1 MGESNSLF
9 RIRIISFF
17 ILGFFLVL
25 VVSLYFIQIVN
36 GDDFSIKAD
45 KQYLRPSENIF
56 DRGSIFFQDKNGIN
70 VSAATLKL
78 GFILAI
84 NPKLIDS
91 SKEQEIYEK
100 LSKLVEINESDYFK
114 KVAKKTDPYE
124 EISQHLTSEVV
135 QKITELKLIGVNV
148 YKERWRFYPGNN
160 LASNMIGFIGF
171 QGNDLAGRYGI
182 ESYYENILSRKD
194 KNVYVNFFAEIF
206 SDVSATLSD
215 NNQKREGNIIMAVE
229 PVVEGFFEKKLEEIN
244 EKWNSKKTLGVIMNP
259 KNGEIYAMG
268 IYPNFNLNDFSEEE
282 DVSVFS
288 NPIVENVFEMGSIMK
303 PLTMASGL
311 DAGVVTADTEYNDK
325 GFLILNGAKISNY
338 DRKGRGRVNMQEVLN
353 QSLNTGASFVVS
365 KLGNKKFAEYMKN
378 FGLGEETGIDLPNE
392 SLGIIDNLDS
402 PRDLEY
408 ATASFGQ
415 GVAISPITMVR
426 ALSALSN
433 GGLLVVPHVVKKV
446 EYKNGL
452 SKTIRGETD
461 KRVIKKE
468 TSDEITRMLVEVVDS
483 ALLGGT
489 VKLERYSIAAKTG
502 TAQIP
507 DSENGGYYSDRYLHS
522 FFGYFP
528 AYDPKF
534 IVFLMTIEPKE
545 VGFASHTLTQPFID
559 TTKFLINYYEIAP
572 DR

>member
-1 MGESNSLF
+1 MEESNSLF
-9 RIRIISFF
+9 RIRAISFF

-25 VVSLYFIQIVN
+25 VISLYFIQIVN
-36 GDDFSIKAD
+36 GDNYSIKAD
-45 KQYLRPSENIF
+45 KQYLRLNENIF

-70 VSAATLKL
+70 VSAATLKM

-91 SKEQEIYEK
+91 SKEKEVYEK
-100 LSKLVEINESDYFK
+100 LSKIVKIDESNYFEK
-114 KVAKKTDPYE
+114 IAKKTDPYE
-124 EISQHLTSEVV
+124 EIGEHLTSKIA
-135 QKITELKLIGVNV
+135 QKITELKLTGVNV
-148 YKERWRFYPGNN
+148 YKERWRFYPGNS
-160 LASNMIGFIGF
+160 LASNVIGFIGF
-171 QGNDLAGRYGI
+171 QGDELAGRYGI
-182 ESYYENILSRKD
+182 ESYYENILTRKD

-206 SDVSATLSD
+206 SDVSATLGD
-215 NNQKREGNIIMAVE
+215 DNQKREGNVVTTIE
-229 PVVEGFFEKKLEEIN
+229 PIVQGFFEEKLQEIN
-244 EKWNSKKTLGVIMNP
+244 EKWSSRKTVGVIMNP

-268 IYPNFNLNDFSEEE
+268 IYPSFNLNDFSNEK
-282 DVSVFS
+282 DVSIFS
-288 NPIVENVFEMGSIMK
+288 NPIIENVFEMGSIMK

-311 DAGVVTADTEYNDK
+311 DDGVVTAETEYNDK
-325 GFLILNGAKISNY
+325 GFLVLNGAKISNY
-338 DRKGRGRVNMQEVLN
+338 DGKGRGKVNMQEVLN
-353 QSLNTGASFVVS
+353 QSLNTGASFIVS
-365 KLGNKKFAEYMKN
+365 KLGNKKFADYMKN

-392 SLGIIDNLDS
+392 SIGIIDNLES

-415 GVAISPITMVR
+415 GIAISPITTVR
-426 ALSALSN
+426 ALSTLSN
-433 GGLLVVPHVVKKV
+433 GGLLVTPHIVKKV

-507 DSENGGYYSDRYLHS
+507 DPVNGGYYKDRFLHS

-528 AYDPKF
+528 AYNPRF
-534 IVFLMTIEPKE
+534 IVFLMTIEPKG
-545 VGFASHTLTQPFID
+545 VNFASHTLTQPFID
-559 TTKFLINYYEIAP
+559 TAKFLINYYEIPP

>member
-1 MGESNSLF
+1 MG
-9 RIRIISFF
+9 
-17 ILGFFLVL
+17 
-25 VVSLYFIQIVN
+25 
-36 GDDFSIKAD
+36 
-45 KQYLRPSENIF
+45 
-56 DRGSIFFQDKNGIN
+56 
-70 VSAATLKL
+70 
-78 GFILAI
+78 
-84 NPKLIDS
+84 
-91 SKEQEIYEK
+91 
-100 LSKLVEINESDYFK
+100 
-114 KVAKKTDPYE
+114 
-124 EISQHLTSEVV
+124 
-135 QKITELKLIGVNV
+135 
-148 YKERWRFYPGNN
+148 
-160 LASNMIGFIGF
+160 
-171 QGNDLAGRYGI
+171 
-182 ESYYENILSRKD
+182 YENILSRKD